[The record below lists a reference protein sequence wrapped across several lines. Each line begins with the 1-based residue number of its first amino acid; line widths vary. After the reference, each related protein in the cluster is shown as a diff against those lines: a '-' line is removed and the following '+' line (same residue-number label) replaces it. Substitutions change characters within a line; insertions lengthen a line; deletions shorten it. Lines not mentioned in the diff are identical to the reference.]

1 MATPG
6 LQVITEYCEAYVDD
20 IRLAEVR
27 QTNPA
32 LYLRQMW
39 FFLRVAIALFN
50 HPVEMQTYLLGTESE
65 PRLVEPQFDSVIKTL
80 DADVVAGDVID
91 LGLGT
96 FSGYTYW
103 TAQIRETEQ
112 DGTVYYSP
120 CSGQYESMNGT
131 FTFDADYPAGTVLE
145 FDFANDGHFINTLTP
160 EMMDI
165 LGTAFGLAWRERFNQ
180 DWISIVSKVEDKSFK
195 EQNRATDKRAN
206 TEQIEKMRVSLAG
219 KMRKFEQGQ
228 YYMSKV
234 PQTAR
239 IKIRR

>member
-32 LYLRQMW
+32 LYLRQTW

-65 PRLVEPQFDSVIKTL
+65 PRLVEPRFDSLIVTL
-80 DADVVAGDVID
+80 DADKAAGDTLE
-91 LGLGT
+91 LGPE
-96 FSGYTYW
+96 YRDYW
-103 TAQIRETEQ
+103 FCTAQIRETEE
-112 DGTVYYSP
+112 DGTVYHSP
-120 CSGQYESMNGT
+120 ASGTYEPNMGNFILG
-131 FTFDADYPAGTVLE
+131 ADYSEGTVLE
-145 FDFANDGHFINTLTP
+145 FDFATDGAFDNTLTP

-180 DWISIVSKVEDKSFK
+180 DWLSIVSKVEDKSFK
-195 EQNRATDKRAN
+195 EQNRSTDKRAN
-206 TEQIEKMRVSLAG
+206 TEQIEKMRISLAG
-219 KMRKFEQGQ
+219 KMRKFEQAQ
-228 YYMSKV
+228 YYVNKV

-239 IKIRR
+239 ITIR

>member
-6 LQVITEYCEAYVDD
+6 LQVITEYCAAYVDD

-32 LYLRQMW
+32 LYLRQTW

-65 PRLVEPQFDSVIKTL
+65 PRLVEPRFDSLIVTL
-80 DADVVAGDVID
+80 DSDLPTGYAYD
-91 LGLGT
+91 LG
-96 FSGYTYW
+96 SDYIGYAFC
-103 TAQIRETEQ
+103 TAQIRETEE

-120 CSGQYESMNGT
+120 AVGTYNPDTGT
-131 FTFDADYPAGTVLE
+131 FFLGTDYTEGTVLE
-145 FDFANDGHFINTLTP
+145 FDFATDGTFVNTLTP

-180 DWISIVSKVEDKSFK
+180 DWLSIVSKVEDKSFK

-206 TEQIEKMRVSLAG
+206 TEQIEKMRISLAG

-228 YYMSKV
+228 YYANKV

-239 IKIRR
+239 ITIR

>member
-32 LYLRQMW
+32 LYLRQTW

-65 PRLVEPQFDSVIKTL
+65 PRLVEPRFDSLIVTL
-80 DADVVAGDVID
+80 DSDKAAGDVYEFGFD
-91 LGLGT
+91 YT
-96 FSGYTYW
+96 GYAFF

-112 DGTVYYSP
+112 DGTVYYSHVVGEYDP
-120 CSGQYESMNGT
+120 MDGKFVFG
-131 FTFDADYPAGTVLE
+131 ADYPAGTVLE
-145 FDFANDGHFINTLTP
+145 FDFATDGTFVNTLTP

-180 DWISIVSKVEDKSFK
+180 DWLSIVSKVEDKSFK

-219 KMRKFEQGQ
+219 KMRKFEQAQ
-228 YYMSKV
+228 YYVNKV

-239 IKIRR
+239 ITIR